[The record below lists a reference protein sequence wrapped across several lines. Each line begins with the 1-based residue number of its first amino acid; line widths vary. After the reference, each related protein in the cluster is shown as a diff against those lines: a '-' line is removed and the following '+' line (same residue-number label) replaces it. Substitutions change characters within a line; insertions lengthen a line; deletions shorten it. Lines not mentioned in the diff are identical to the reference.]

1 MMYECDGISIRYG
14 CPCGEM
20 VPLPLLFYSTLCH
33 KLVCRKPCC
42 SVQEFEAYYC
52 ANLLI
57 NFPSKEANMY
67 QNRSSRSFACA
78 TCTSILSTVFDDSIG
93 KYYFLCPHC
102 RWDSASTVNLMEE
115 DPDLLLMSA
124 IARERETPQE
134 DIFHALLSFHQKNT
148 EKTTDSDTD
157 RQFATSEKRTTAML
171 SLQRDQEKI
180 QRRREKSYERGVWKM
195 ETMLESL
202 EERKTWLENA
212 WKEIEWTELRQ
223 QLSSYASNES
233 TAGLDDRNI
242 NLIQDLAKVSDMSAL
257 SNLKQRFLAPL
268 EQHRNVAN
276 LYPFRPCLRT
286 KKTWRCV
293 ESMKK
298 GSAGILVKPHIS
310 PLSGDSSLPVPGTWF
325 KKATLAVHYIPM
337 ITFVQLPRKRSSECE
352 SYRYFTILLIEN
364 PMDEWIQLVLQH
376 RSENDGNAEVTKAST
391 SSYFSP

>member
-1 MMYECDGISIRYG
+1 
-14 CPCGEM
+14 
-20 VPLPLLFYSTLCH
+20 
-33 KLVCRKPCC
+33 
-42 SVQEFEAYYC
+42 
-52 ANLLI
+52 
-57 NFPSKEANMY
+57 
-67 QNRSSRSFACA
+67 
-78 TCTSILSTVFDDSIG
+78 
-93 KYYFLCPHC
+93 
-102 RWDSASTVNLMEE
+102 MED

-157 RQFATSEKRTTAML
+157 RHIATSEKRTTAML

-286 KKTWRCV
+286 KKTWRCA

-376 RSENDGNAEVTKAST
+376 RSENGGNAEVILDDTPMYIGPYEDPTIADAFSNENTITTGQAQNPMIVSSGRNLVQVQLEITSQDKASLMFGFWVEIVKWDPALREQIEESRQRFPVELKAT
-391 SSYFSP
+391 VD